1 MRVRLLSAVLVFQIH
16 STLIASADPA
26 NTKYTYYLI
35 AGQSA
40 DDLHHAMTQK
50 GPRVIGGGAYASA
63 SVEPRVVMRT
73 HQQEGICRIVDFT
86 VSMKFTIRLPKLEN
100 AAILSPE
107 LRESFHAFYDSA
119 KQHEEAHRSI
129 WLDCAR
135 KTEALAREVTA
146 KTCSDAKTTAYEVY
160 RHIGQQCHERQMAF
174 EAVEYKRM
182 IQLPFM
188 KLLSR
193 GS

>member
-1 MRVRLLSAVLVFQIH
+1 
-16 STLIASADPA
+16 
-26 NTKYTYYLI
+26 
-35 AGQSA
+35 
-40 DDLHHAMTQK
+40 MTQK
-50 GPRVIGGGAYASA
+50 GPQVIGGVAYASA
-63 SVEPRVVMRT
+63 TVEPTVALRT
-73 HQQEGICRIVDFT
+73 RRQEGICRIAYFK

-100 AAILSPE
+100 ATRVSPE
-107 LRESFHAFYDSA
+107 LRESFEAFYDSA
-119 KQHEEAHRSI
+119 KQHEETHRSI

-135 KTEALAREVTA
+135 ETEALAREVTA